1 MPPID
6 NGLEWLHDDLR
17 GLTTK
22 VGGVEV
28 EMAGVKGEMAGVKG
42 EIQGVKERLDAHIVE
57 HSESRKTLRNH
68 LFTLVVKIVGAGIIG
83 VGSALATIT
92 FLI

>member
-28 EMAGVKGEMAGVKG
+28 EMAGVKGEMK
-42 EIQGVKERLDAHIVE
+42 GVKERLNAHIVE

-68 LFTLVVKIVGAGIIG
+68 LLTLVVKIVGAGIIG